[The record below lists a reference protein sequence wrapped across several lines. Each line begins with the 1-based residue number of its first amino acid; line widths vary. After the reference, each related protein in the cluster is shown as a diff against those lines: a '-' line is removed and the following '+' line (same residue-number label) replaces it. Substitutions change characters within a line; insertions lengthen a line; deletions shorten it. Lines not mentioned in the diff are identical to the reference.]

1 MICPKCEAEYLD
13 GITVCAD
20 CDVELISKEDFELN
34 LVHHE
39 DWTTIYSTDAMYE
52 AEMIKANL
60 DGAEIE
66 SVILSQKDKSFPGS
80 GDLSIIKLLVKKED
94 ADDAKKII
102 ADINREEDS

>member
-39 DWTTIYSTDAMYE
+39 DWTTIYSTDVRYE
-52 AEMIKANL
+52 AEMLKANL

-102 ADINREEDS
+102 ADINKEKEG

>member
-1 MICPKCEAEYLD
+1 MICPKCEAEYVD
-13 GITVCAD
+13 GITICTD
-20 CDVELISKEDFELN
+20 CDVELVTREDFELN
-34 LVHHE
+34 LIHHE

-52 AEMIKANL
+52 VEMIKANL

-66 SVILSQKDKSFPGS
+66 SVILSQKDKNFPGS

-102 ADINREEDS
+102 ADINKEKDN

>member
-1 MICPKCEAEYLD
+1 MICPKCEAEYQD

-52 AEMIKANL
+52 TEMLKANL

-66 SVILSQKDKSFPGS
+66 CVILSQEDKSFPGS

-102 ADINREEDS
+102 ADINKEKEG